1 MDKEILEFL
10 NRFQRLRFDLDK
22 VRDSKYSIKQKKA
35 ACSRLKAEYGY
46 LSSVYFD
53 NYDSLIDIEEQ
64 EKSSQIQACGYGYNL
79 FESSSFLS
87 FGMMIDGIISE
98 LEREGKLFSVSS
110 KAGRKQSDSG
120 MKIDSLKAD
129 GRVIDSLKHLV
140 DKVHEKGHSYEYST
154 IICAL
159 KMKGAPLCY
168 NSKKDIA
175 HAIKNYLN
183 DDSLNVETM
192 CSKNNTT
199 EPKITKMYGQLS
211 AKLQKTDK

>member
-1 MDKEILEFL
+1 MDKEIVEFL
-10 NRFQRLRFDLDK
+10 SRFQRLRFDCDK
-22 VRDSKYSIKQKKA
+22 VRDSNYSIKQKKA
-35 ACSRLKAEYGY
+35 AYSKLKAEYGY
-46 LSSVYFD
+46 LSDLYYNHLD
-53 NYDSLIDIEEQ
+53 TLIEIEIK
-64 EKSSQIQACGYGYNL
+64 EKSDSIQVYGYGYNL
-79 FESSSFLS
+79 YETSSFLS
-87 FGMMIDGIISE
+87 FGSKIDGLISE

-140 DKVHEKGHSYEYST
+140 DKVHKNGNSYEYSN

-159 KMKGAPLCY
+159 KMKGSPLCS

-192 CSKNNTT
+192 CSKNNTS
-199 EPKITKMYGQLS
+199 EHKIAKMYQQLS